1 MTNDEFLSM
10 LNSEFENLEK
20 EYQSAKQKAE
30 GTFRSDPKYEEYQ
43 YQFMIVKEK
52 FNALKKLTSL
62 PAYARIQAMS
72 DIEIEEYKK
81 DKLEELDSIIKEN
94 QQKIAE
100 ADNWKLVSELKEI
113 NKKLEEKQKQIKAM
127 TSEETKK
134 VASYEI
140 KGNYNLAQEIEKFK
154 KPIDKFTEFKASMT
168 HDNIDRAT
176 RNNINEL
183 WFRYKAEC
191 ELQRK
196 DNDDCRIHIKG
207 NVYDLPRELREKVR
221 VTYQKKD
228 LDNLMKFVQ
237 EVEDGPF
244 KQRKEFIESQ
254 CTEKKLFYLI
264 KMFNNIDISTI
275 ETDGNLDFWQ
285 QHTDKLKDGELSRL
299 QSLVE
304 EKTRLSKKIFKTQN
318 TNAQIMSLNAK
329 IFDEEYRLRSKIAN
343 WYQNE
348 GLLSAI
354 DLVHLDELASSLKGY
369 RESFVQSKQA
379 ITELK
384 KAIQETK
391 ALHEK
396 ISQGHEIKKA
406 EIAQQI
412 RTLAGKAVDEKYNEI
427 DIHFEPDPSN
437 KSYSADYSL
446 YDFAEAQGKIYEKEI
461 IDKVQREAKKQAD
474 IRENELKGIS
484 KKVNPLQAKQ
494 VDKQI
499 DEMLD
504 ELNIETL
511 DAEVSH
517 DMKK

>member
-30 GTFRSDPKYEEYQ
+30 GTSRFNPEYEEYQ
-43 YQFMIVKEK
+43 YQFMIVEEK
-52 FNALKKLTSL
+52 FNALKKLASL

-81 DKLEELDSIIKEN
+81 DKVEELDSIIKEN

-140 KGNYNLAQEIEKFK
+140 KDNYNLAQEIEKFK

-176 RNNINEL
+176 RNNIEKL
-183 WFRYKAEC
+183 WWEYKTEC
-191 ELQRK
+191 ELQRYH
-196 DNDDCRIHIKG
+196 NDDCRIYIEDK
-207 NVYDLPRELREKVR
+207 YDLPRELREKVG

-264 KMFNNIDISTI
+264 RNFKNIDIFEP
-275 ETDGNLDFWQ
+275 ETEGNLDFWQ

-304 EKTRLSKKIFKTQN
+304 EKTRLSKKIFKTPN
-318 TNAQIMSLNAK
+318 TNARIKSLNAK
-329 IFDEEYRLRSKIAN
+329 IFNEEDRLRSKIAN

-348 GLLSAI
+348 RLLSTI
-354 DLVHLDELASSLKGY
+354 DFIELGELASSLKCY
-369 RESFVQSKQA
+369 RESFVKSEQA

-384 KAIQETK
+384 KTIQETK
-391 ALHEK
+391 AFHEK
-396 ISQGHEIKKA
+396 ISQGYEIKKA

-437 KSYSADYSL
+437 KSYSAVYSL